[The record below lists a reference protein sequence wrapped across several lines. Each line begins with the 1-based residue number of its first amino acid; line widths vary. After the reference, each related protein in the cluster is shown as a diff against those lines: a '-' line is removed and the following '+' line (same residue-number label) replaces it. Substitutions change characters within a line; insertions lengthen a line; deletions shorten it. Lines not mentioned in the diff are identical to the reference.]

1 MTETTSHPTPPTPP
15 PGPADG
21 FDRLRAL
28 GIARPAEGRWVGGVA
43 AGLARRWNLD
53 PLLVRGVLVALTI
66 LSGVGLLAY
75 GIAWALLPEDDG
87 TIHLEAATKG
97 DITAGLVGSGIF
109 VLLFAVMGGHNN
121 GPGPAWWGLQGIV
134 AVAVIGGGI
143 WWWANRNKAAHPGTP
158 APPGAVPPGGG
169 GTAPYGTAPYGTAPY
184 GTAPYGSAPYGTAPY
199 GSAPYGTYPG
209 GTAPYGTYPGAGGPR
224 PQGAPY
230 TGGPAYGAPP
240 HLRPPIPPPPPKL
253 RRRDRPGAASR
264 KTTRLTLGLAVLA
277 AVAVILADRIADG
290 FDDVHTGVVTLCAAT
305 GVVALGIMVA
315 GARGRRSGG
324 LAPIGILLGIA
335 LVITTGL
342 STADFRS
349 TDRLEVVGD
358 TDWRPT
364 TAVEAELDYTL
375 GVGDGTLWLTDPGIL
390 SGRTGTEPLQ
400 AMAQVGAGTLT
411 VVVPEGTPVEV
422 RGELAGGQLV
432 RPDGSRVRF
441 DGSRTDDVAEIVR
454 TGPAGAP
461 AILVEARAGF
471 GEIVIRTGTPSG
483 SVSPATPAPTPSP
496 APSATPS
503 PAPSGTPPA
512 APSATTAPTVTPE
525 ATP

>member
-1 MTETTSHPTPPTPP
+1 
-15 PGPADG
+15 
-21 FDRLRAL
+21 
-28 GIARPAEGRWVGGVA
+28 V
-43 AGLARRWNLD
+43 
-53 PLLVRGVLVALTI
+53 
-66 LSGVGLLAY
+66 
-75 GIAWALLPEDDG
+75 
-87 TIHLEAATKG
+87 
-97 DITAGLVGSGIF
+97 
-109 VLLFAVMGGHNN
+109 
-121 GPGPAWWGLQGIV
+121 
-134 AVAVIGGGI
+134 
-143 WWWANRNKAAHPGTP
+143 
-158 APPGAVPPGGG
+158 
-169 GTAPYGTAPYGTAPY
+169 
-184 GTAPYGSAPYGTAPY
+184 
-199 GSAPYGTYPG
+199 
-209 GTAPYGTYPGAGGPR
+209 
-224 PQGAPY
+224 
-230 TGGPAYGAPP
+230 
-240 HLRPPIPPPPPKL
+240 
-253 RRRDRPGAASR
+253 RRRDRPGAASHR
-264 KTTRLTLGLAVLA
+264 ITRLTLGLAVLA
-277 AVAVILADRIADG
+277 AVAVIVADRVADG

-335 LVITTGL
+335 LIITTGL

-390 SGRTGTEPLQ
+390 TGRTAADPVQ
-400 AMAQVGAGTLT
+400 SMAQVGAGTLT

-441 DGSRTDDVAEIVR
+441 DGNRTDDVAEVVR

-461 AILVEARAGF
+461 AIVVEARAGF

-483 SVSPATPAPTPSP
+483 SVTPATPAPTTTPSL
-496 APSATPS
+496 APSAT
-503 PAPSGTPPA
+503 
-512 APSATTAPTVTPE
+512 PSATTAPTVTPE